1 MSFFRKI
8 LLSCLL
14 LTVMATTEAAT
25 VVVSSQPPVE
35 KVIEIAP
42 RGYHTCQILPAGF
55 YHGRWYGRHRV
66 CHYPRGGVWIS
77 GYWECL
83 KFNRHSG
90 ICMNWEWI
98 PSHWEKVV
106 HANPQPQPQPVPVV
120 VQPQPVLMQPA
131 PVVQP
136 VIQPVVQVTLGS
148 PHHHHH

>member
-1 MSFFRKI
+1 MSVFQKI
-8 LLSCLL
+8 LLSILL
-14 LTVMATTEAAT
+14 LTAVVTAEAAT
-25 VVVSSQPPVE
+25 VVITSQPPAE
-35 KVIEIAP
+35 RVIEIAP
-42 RGYHTCQILPAGF
+42 RGYHICQILPAGF

-90 ICMNWEWI
+90 ICMNWEWV

-106 HANPQPQPQPVPVV
+106 HVQSQPVPVG
-120 VQPQPVLMQPA
+120 QPA
-131 PVVQP
+131 PVLVQPAP

-148 PHHHHH
+148 PHHHH